1 MWDHGV
7 WEAARTFS
15 AVKRLRSVGGIGEM
29 TEDRSR
35 VTLVAPALLS
45 NTPIKPK
52 GPLEKKGV
60 WEGRCKGP
68 KVTGAERKAECVTC
82 GQGLG
87 VTGQHLQS
95 RPLKPPSPLSCF

>member
-1 MWDHGV
+1 M

-15 AVKRLRSVGGIGEM
+15 AVKGLRPVGGIGDM

-45 NTPIKPK
+45 NTPIEPK
-52 GPLEKKGV
+52 GPSEKEGV

-68 KVTGAERKAECVTC
+68 KVAGAERKAECVTC
-82 GQGLG
+82 GQELG
-87 VTGQHLQS
+87 AHRSAPTE
-95 RPLKPPSPLSCF
+95 